1 MNNFSI
7 FDINFFEKN
16 QKSIIKSS
24 FKKKD
29 KIVITKFLNFFKLNT
44 NLLIISEEQT
54 RKVCTLEELVR
65 RFEKNVSKLEA
76 ENASLKT
83 HPQPTTRSSLNQ
95 SKSISISSTVE
106 DSVKI
111 SSLQQRIEELELE
124 LKTCKEDAAS
134 DRQAAKQAQLS
145 LWKKEK
151 ELSNANL
158 DKRIATREAESAE
171 KKIKTLQ
178 EEKQRLLERLN
189 NRVKEEEEKAKKA
202 TKELETVKSSLA
214 DLTKDVS
221 RNKLQA
227 DSAQRVSYL
236 FYLNKIF

>member
-1 MNNFSI
+1 M
-7 FDINFFEKN
+7 
-16 QKSIIKSS
+16 
-24 FKKKD
+24 
-29 KIVITKFLNFFKLNT
+29 
-44 NLLIISEEQT
+44 
-54 RKVCTLEELVR
+54 R

-76 ENASLKT
+76 ENANLKT

-95 SKSISISSTVE
+95 RVSSTVE

-111 SSLQQRIEELELE
+111 SSLQQRIEELEQE
-124 LKTCKEDAAS
+124 LKACKDDAAA
-134 DRQAAKQAQLS
+134 DRQTAKQAQLN

-178 EEKQRLLERLN
+178 EEKQRLLERLS
-189 NRVKEEEEKAKKA
+189 NRIKEEEEKAKKA
-202 TKELETVKSSLA
+202 NKELDTVKSSLA

-227 DSAQRVSYL
+227 DSAQRVSNLMY
-236 FYLNKIF
+236 FII